1 MSSNSRRHAGAAL
14 FAAWISIP
22 AVAHA
27 QTSAVERS
35 LMNRIGPE
43 ARAPVGEYR
52 PASTRGAGDQSQGS
66 RALLGTV
73 AAIRLAEAE
82 PGAADSG
89 FPTPSEALLG
99 QPSRPKTQQEK

>member
-1 MSSNSRRHAGAAL
+1 MSRNSRRYAGAAL
-14 FAAWISIP
+14 VAAWISIP
-22 AVAHA
+22 AAAHA

-52 PASTRGAGDQSQGS
+52 PAWTRGAGDQSQGS

-73 AAIRLAEAE
+73 GAIRLARAE
-82 PGAADSG
+82 PGAAGSG
-89 FPTPSEALLG
+89 SPTPVEALLG
-99 QPSRPKTQQEK
+99 QPARLKTHHEK